1 MRRLLTVLPII
12 GYPSAEAEGLSSVG
26 EVQKWP
32 CMSIETTK
40 DLSLDYD
47 ERKKKNVV
55 INPLVNGGLV
65 KILSRRHYQ

>member
-1 MRRLLTVLPII
+1 MKRLLTVLPTI
-12 GYPSAEAEGLSSVG
+12 GYPPAEAEGLSSVG
-26 EVQKWP
+26 EVQ
-32 CMSIETTK
+32 TTK

-55 INPLVNGGLV
+55 VNPSVNGGLV